1 VHKLGYRF
9 PADTN
14 VIESLRRI
22 QLWFI
27 EHGVDLYAKAEAA
40 GMDDKMST
48 EDREELCRLRKDLF
62 YSIKKQ
68 IGQRELLK
76 ASAEET
82 RAAFESVTLQ
92 NASVEG
98 LINGLE
104 AELETAKVRR
114 RSARLMN
121 PSQSGLRA
129 EGGS

>member
-1 VHKLGYRF
+1 VCKLGYRF

-48 EDREELCRLRKDLF
+48 EDREELCQLRKDLL

-68 IGQRELLK
+68 ISQRELLK

-121 PSQSGLRA
+121 PSQS

>member
-1 VHKLGYRF
+1 VYKLGYRF

-27 EHGVDLYAKAEAA
+27 EHGVDLYAEVEGA

-48 EDREELCRLRKDLF
+48 EDREELCQLRKDLF
-62 YSIKKQ
+62 NSIERQ
-68 IGQRELLK
+68 INQRELLK
-76 ASAEET
+76 ASADET
-82 RAAFESVTLQ
+82 RVVFESVTLQ
-92 NASVEG
+92 NASVES
-98 LINGLE
+98 LINVLE

-114 RSARLMN
+114 RSARLIN
-121 PSQSGLRA
+121 PSQSGLNA